1 MPSAGLVVQTRPPGS
16 FPNFPRVNWTL
27 RAQKQRSGWVARVMS
42 ANMVAPLEALQ
53 KDLGRIVKKQRAARA
68 ARDEVAAALPLGLPM
83 TFCTGEI
90 CMLRCGQSLRVHAR
104 VHAAFRG
111 LLHLSW
117 RAA

>member
-1 MPSAGLVVQTRPPGS
+1 
-16 FPNFPRVNWTL
+16 
-27 RAQKQRSGWVARVMS
+27 MS

-53 KDLGRIVKKQRAARA
+53 KDFGRIVKKQRAARA

-90 CMLRCGQSLRVHAR
+90 CLLRCGQSLRVHAR
-104 VHAAFRG
+104 VRAAFRG

-117 RAA
+117 RAV